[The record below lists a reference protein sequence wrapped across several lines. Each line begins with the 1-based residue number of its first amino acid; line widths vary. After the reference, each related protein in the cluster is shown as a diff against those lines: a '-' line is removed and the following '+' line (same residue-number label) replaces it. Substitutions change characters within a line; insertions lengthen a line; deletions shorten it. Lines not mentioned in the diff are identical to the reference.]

1 MIAAWAHLVL
11 LIFLCGSHDLPTGS
25 SSKKVPKCDSDEL
38 LGHCVCLSVW
48 LAVIS
53 TAAPSSRGRSIYQ
66 SESTEYVLNW
76 LEARRRRMVVV
87 AESVAVQ
94 TGSRLFIALRAL
106 WSHGSLSLRL
116 DECTHLF
123 SGVSIKSTVS
133 IFFFSSF
140 MQSD

>member
-38 LGHCVCLSVW
+38 LGHCVCLSGS
-48 LAVIS
+48 LS
-53 TAAPSSRGRSIYQ
+53 SPSAAPSSRGRSIYQ

-76 LEARRRRMVVV
+76 QEAQRRRMVVV

-94 TGSRLFIALRAL
+94 TGSRLLIALRAL

-133 IFFFSSF
+133 IFFFLLF
-140 MQSD
+140 HVK